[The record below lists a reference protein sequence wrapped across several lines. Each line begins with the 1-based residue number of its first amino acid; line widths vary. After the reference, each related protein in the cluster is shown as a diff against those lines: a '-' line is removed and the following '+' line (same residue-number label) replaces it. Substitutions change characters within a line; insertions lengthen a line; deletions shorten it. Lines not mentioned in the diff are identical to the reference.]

1 MIDTKPFFQ
10 LIKDTEINFITGVP
24 DSLTAT
30 LISELEVYAQENQS
44 IQLVS
49 AANEGLAVSMSIGS
63 FLANGRPGI
72 VYMQNSGLG
81 NAINPLLSLVHY
93 SVFDVP
99 LILLI
104 GWRGEPSFLD
114 EPQHNTQGNLT
125 LNFLDA
131 IEANYIAVR
140 NNDDFQSGIE
150 TLQDLM
156 YQDNLRIFA
165 FLFSREAFI

>member
-10 LIKDTEINFITGVP
+10 LIKDAEINFVSGVP

-30 LISELEVYAQENQS
+30 LISELELYAQENRS
-44 IQLVS
+44 LKLVP

-99 LILLI
+99 LIMLI
-104 GWRGEPSFLD
+104 GWRGEPSFSD
-114 EPQHNTQGNLT
+114 EPQHIAQGNLT

-131 IEANYIAVR
+131 IEANYMVVR
-140 NNDDFQSGIE
+140 NNDDFQSSIE
-150 TLQDLM
+150 TLENLM
-156 YQDNLRIFA
+156 HEGSLRIFA

>member
-1 MIDTKPFFQ
+1 MIDTRPFFQ
-10 LIKDTEINFITGVP
+10 LIKDAEINFVSGVP

-30 LISELEVYAQENQS
+30 LISELELYAQENRNLK
-44 IQLVS
+44 LVP

-99 LILLI
+99 LIMLI
-104 GWRGEPSFLD
+104 GWRGEPSLSD
-114 EPQHNTQGNLT
+114 EPQHIAQGNLT
-125 LNFLDA
+125 INFLDS
-131 IEANYIAVR
+131 IEANYMVVR
-140 NNDDFQSGIE
+140 NNDDFQSSIE
-150 TLQDLM
+150 TLAKLM
-156 YQDNLRIFA
+156 HEGNLRIFA

>member
-1 MIDTKPFFQ
+1 VIDTKPFFQ
-10 LIKDTEINFITGVP
+10 LIKDAEINFIAGVP

-30 LISELEVYAQENQS
+30 LISELELYAKENRN
-44 IQLVS
+44 LHLLS

-93 SVFDVP
+93 SVFNVP
-99 LILLI
+99 LIMLI
-104 GWRGEPSFLD
+104 GWRGEPSFSD
-114 EPQHNTQGNLT
+114 EPQHNVQGNLT
-125 LNFLDA
+125 LSFLES
-131 IEANYIAVR
+131 IEAKYIIVR
-140 NNDDFQSGIE
+140 SNDDFQSGIG
-150 TLQDLM
+150 TLTNLM
-156 YQDNLRIFA
+156 HEGNLGIFT